1 MSMRNFTR
9 QRGEILALKRLFFI
23 YGALWTALTLAGAF
37 AGVKFIASSQTAFF
51 AALLIAAATFFS
63 YKRRAELRLLND
75 RDEILALEAEKDEAE
90 AEIWGDE
97 NLDAQNLANEKTPS
111 ARDGNFGG
119 EDLARENLKNENF
132 SLKNEKTR
140 LKRQKTSL
148 KDMNLTAAFTPY
160 RLLAYAALALGF
172 LALRRKEML
181 DIAGFLIGLAGMPL
195 GAMIFGVSGAKA
207 RDGK

>member
-1 MSMRNFTR
+1 MNMRNFTR
-9 QRGEILALKRLFFI
+9 QRGENSALKRLLSI
-23 YGALWTALTLAGAF
+23 YAALWATLTLAGAF

-51 AALLIAAATFFS
+51 AALLITAATFFS
-63 YKRRAELRLLND
+63 YKRQAEMKLLND
-75 RDEILALEAEKDEAE
+75 RDEILALEAEKDGAE

-97 NLDAQNLANEKTPS
+97 NLDARNLANKKTLS
-111 ARDGNFGG
+111 ARDGNFGS
-119 EDLARENLKNENF
+119 EDLARGNLKNE
-132 SLKNEKTR
+132 KAG

-207 RDGK
+207 RDGE

>member
-1 MSMRNFTR
+1 MV
-9 QRGEILALKRLFFI
+9 LKRLLFI
-23 YGALWTALTLAGAF
+23 YGALWAALTLAGAF

-97 NLDAQNLANEKTPS
+97 NLDAQNLANEKMPS
-111 ARDGNFGG
+111 ARGENLGG
-119 EDLARENLKNENF
+119 ENSARENLKD
-132 SLKNEKTR
+132 EKAR

-172 LALRRKEML
+172 LALKRKEML

-195 GAMIFGVSGAKA
+195 GAMIFGVLGAKA
-207 RDGK
+207 RDGE

>member
-9 QRGEILALKRLFFI
+9 QRGEILALKRLLFI
-23 YGALWTALTLAGAF
+23 YGALWAVLTLAGAF

-51 AALLIAAATFFS
+51 AALLITAATFFS
-63 YKRRAELRLLND
+63 YKRRAETKLLND

-97 NLDAQNLANEKTPS
+97 NLDARNLANEKMLS
-111 ARDGNFGG
+111 ARGGN
-119 EDLARENLKNENF
+119 LARGNLKNENF
-132 SLKNEKTR
+132 SLKDEKAR
-140 LKRQKTSL
+140 LKRQKISL

-172 LALRRKEML
+172 LALKRKEML

-195 GAMIFGVSGAKA
+195 GAMIFGVLGAKA
-207 RDGK
+207 RDGE

>member
-9 QRGEILALKRLFFI
+9 QMGENSALKRLVFI
-23 YGALWTALTLAGAF
+23 YAALWAALTLVGAF

-51 AALLIAAATFFS
+51 AALLITAATFFS
-63 YKRRAELRLLND
+63 YKRRAEMKLLND

-97 NLDAQNLANEKTPS
+97 NLDARNLANKKTLS
-111 ARDGNFGG
+111 ARDGNFGS
-119 EDLARENLKNENF
+119 EDLARGNLKNE
-132 SLKNEKTR
+132 KAG

-160 RLLAYAALALGF
+160 RLLAYAALVLGF

-195 GAMIFGVSGAKA
+195 GAMIFGVLGAKA
-207 RDGK
+207 RDGE

>member
-9 QRGEILALKRLFFI
+9 QRGENSALKRLSFI
-23 YGALWTALTLAGAF
+23 YAALWATLTLAGAF

-63 YKRRAELRLLND
+63 YKRRAEMKLLND
-75 RDEILALEAEKDEAE
+75 RDEILALQAEKDEAE
-90 AEIWGDE
+90 AEICGDE
-97 NLDAQNLANEKTPS
+97 NLDARNLANEKTLS
-111 ARDGNFGG
+111 ARDGNFGS
-119 EDLARENLKNENF
+119 EDLARGNLKNE
-132 SLKNEKTR
+132 KAG

-207 RDGK
+207 RDGE

>member
-1 MSMRNFTR
+1 MR
-9 QRGEILALKRLFFI
+9 QRGEILVLKRLLFI
-23 YGALWTALTLAGAF
+23 YGALWAALTLAGAF

-51 AALLIAAATFFS
+51 AALLITAATFFS
-63 YKRRAELRLLND
+63 YKKRAELRLLND

-111 ARDGNFGG
+111 ARGENLGG
-119 EDLARENLKNENF
+119 ENSARENLKNENF
-132 SLKNEKTR
+132 SLKDEKAR
-140 LKRQKTSL
+140 LKRRKTSL

-172 LALRRKEML
+172 LALKRKEML

-195 GAMIFGVSGAKA
+195 GAMIFGVLGAKA
-207 RDGK
+207 RDGE

>member
-1 MSMRNFTR
+1 MRNFTR
-9 QRGEILALKRLFFI
+9 QMGENSALKRLVFI
-23 YGALWTALTLAGAF
+23 YAALWAALTLVGAF

-51 AALLIAAATFFS
+51 AALLITAATFFS
-63 YKRRAELRLLND
+63 YKRRAEMKLLND

-97 NLDAQNLANEKTPS
+97 NLDARNLANKKTLS
-111 ARDGNFGG
+111 ARDGNFGS
-119 EDLARENLKNENF
+119 EDLARGNLKNE
-132 SLKNEKTR
+132 KAG

-172 LALRRKEML
+172 LALKRKEML

-207 RDGK
+207 RDGE

>member
-1 MSMRNFTR
+1 MR
-9 QRGEILALKRLFFI
+9 QRGEILALKHLFFI

-90 AEIWGDE
+90 AEIWCDE
-97 NLDAQNLANEKTPS
+97 NLDARNLTNEKTPS

-119 EDLARENLKNENF
+119 EDLVRGNLKNENF
-132 SLKNEKTR
+132 SLKDEKTR

-172 LALRRKEML
+172 LALKRKEML

-195 GAMIFGVSGAKA
+195 GAMIFGVLGAKA
-207 RDGK
+207 RDGE

>member
-1 MSMRNFTR
+1 MV
-9 QRGEILALKRLFFI
+9 LKRLLFI
-23 YGALWTALTLAGAF
+23 YGALWAALTLAGAF

-51 AALLIAAATFFS
+51 AALLITAATFFS
-63 YKRRAELRLLND
+63 YKKRAELRLLND
-75 RDEILALEAEKDEAE
+75 RDEILAPEAEKDEAE

-97 NLDAQNLANEKTPS
+97 NLDARNLANEKMPS
-111 ARDGNFGG
+111 ARGENLGG
-119 EDLARENLKNENF
+119 ENSARENLKD
-132 SLKNEKTR
+132 EKAR

-172 LALRRKEML
+172 LALKRKEML

-195 GAMIFGVSGAKA
+195 GAMIFGVLGAKA
-207 RDGK
+207 RDGE

>member
-1 MSMRNFTR
+1 MRNFTR
-9 QRGEILALKRLFFI
+9 QRGENSALKRLLFI
-23 YGALWTALTLAGAF
+23 YGALWAVLTLAGAF

-51 AALLIAAATFFS
+51 AALLIIAATFFS
-63 YKRRAELRLLND
+63 YKRRAEMKLLND

-97 NLDAQNLANEKTPS
+97 NLDARNLANEKTLS
-111 ARDGNFGG
+111 ARGENLGG
-119 EDLARENLKNENF
+119 ENSVRENLKNE
-132 SLKNEKTR
+132 KAR

-172 LALRRKEML
+172 LALKRKGML
-181 DIAGFLIGLAGMPL
+181 DIAGFLIGLAGMPV
-195 GAMIFGVSGAKA
+195 GAMIFGVLGAKA
-207 RDGK
+207 RDGE

>member
-1 MSMRNFTR
+1 MR
-9 QRGEILALKRLFFI
+9 QRGEILVLKRLLFI
-23 YGALWTALTLAGAF
+23 YGALWAVLTLAGAF

-51 AALLIAAATFFS
+51 AALLITVATFFS

-97 NLDAQNLANEKTPS
+97 NLDARNLTNEKTPS
-111 ARDGNFGG
+111 ARGENFGG
-119 EDLARENLKNENF
+119 ENSARENLKNENF
-132 SLKNEKTR
+132 SLKDEKTR

-172 LALRRKEML
+172 LALKRKEML

-195 GAMIFGVSGAKA
+195 GAMIFGISGAKA
-207 RDGK
+207 RDGE

>member
-1 MSMRNFTR
+1 MRNFTR
-9 QRGEILALKRLFFI
+9 QRGENSALKRLLFI
-23 YGALWTALTLAGAF
+23 YGALWAVLTLAGAF

-51 AALLIAAATFFS
+51 AALLIIAATFFS
-63 YKRRAELRLLND
+63 YKRRAEMKLLND

-97 NLDAQNLANEKTPS
+97 NLDARNLANEKTLS
-111 ARDGNFGG
+111 ARGENLGG
-119 EDLARENLKNENF
+119 ENSVRENLKNE
-132 SLKNEKTR
+132 KAR

-172 LALRRKEML
+172 LALKRKGML
-181 DIAGFLIGLAGMPL
+181 DIAGFLIGLAGMPV
-195 GAMIFGVSGAKA
+195 GAMIFGVLGAKA
-207 RDGK
+207 GDGE

>member
-1 MSMRNFTR
+1 MV
-9 QRGEILALKRLFFI
+9 LKRLLFI
-23 YGALWTALTLAGAF
+23 YGALWAALTLAGAF

-51 AALLIAAATFFS
+51 AALLITAATFFS
-63 YKRRAELRLLND
+63 YKKRAELRLLND
-75 RDEILALEAEKDEAE
+75 RDEILAPEAEKDEAE

-97 NLDAQNLANEKTPS
+97 NLDARNLANEKTPS
-111 ARDGNFGG
+111 ARGENLGG
-119 EDLARENLKNENF
+119 ENSARENLKNENF
-132 SLKNEKTR
+132 SLKDEKAR

-172 LALRRKEML
+172 LALKRKEML

-195 GAMIFGVSGAKA
+195 GAMIFGISGAKA
-207 RDGK
+207 RDGE